1 MIWISA
7 YKFKGL
13 LIFEPIDAFIPLFV
27 SMMATVFYR

>member
-7 YKFKGL
+7 YTFKGL
-13 LIFEPIDAFIPLFV
+13 LIFEPLNAFIPLFV